1 MHKEAT
7 ALRIDPHQKQLSTW
21 LRPSRLKTHSISH
34 HAHAMKTTQP
44 MQAYP
49 KIPLRFEYTPMATTV
64 NVVATVK
71 FENALDQ
78 PA

>member
-1 MHKEAT
+1 
-7 ALRIDPHQKQLSTW
+7 
-21 LRPSRLKTHSISH
+21 
-34 HAHAMKTTQP
+34 MKTIQP